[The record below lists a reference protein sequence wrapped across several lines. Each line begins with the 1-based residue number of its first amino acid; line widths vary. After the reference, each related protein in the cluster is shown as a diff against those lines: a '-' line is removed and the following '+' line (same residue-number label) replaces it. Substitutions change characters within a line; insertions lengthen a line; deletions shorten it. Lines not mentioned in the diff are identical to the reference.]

1 VIKESTLLR
10 SVFYYTSNNRVNL
23 VNLINKIIKG
33 GENKT
38 IDYRTNQLFLD
49 SKRIK

>member
-1 VIKESTLLR
+1 MIKESTLLR
-10 SVFYYTSNNRVNL
+10 SVLYYTSNNEVNL
-23 VNLINKIIKG
+23 VNLINSITKG
-33 GENKT
+33 GETKA